1 MYKHKDGISFRKI
14 EEHDLERLLT
24 LKQESWWGTHKTL
37 FLNMDDQKKWYET
50 IPSNELYLIGYIG
63 QNNTDVI
70 TSTFPIGVAVYT
82 DIDWISRSL
91 KISGSI
97 YRDYRSETS
106 NKAAFAGG
114 LDFAFEILNMQ
125 RVEAEVIQYHVAA
138 QKLEIDYLG
147 FKVEGIKRKAVYKSG
162 VYYDS
167 IILGLLRDEWEK
179 QDRVLAYGGSCNR
192 NIDHVQAAKLINRF
206 SPKHRVA

>member
-14 EEHDLERLLT
+14 EEHDLKRLLI

-50 IPSNELYLIGYIG
+50 IPSNELYLIGYIDP
-63 QNNTDVI
+63 NNTGV
-70 TSTFPIGVAVYT
+70 TFPIGIAVYT

-97 YRDYRSETS
+97 YREYRSNIR

-114 LDFAFEILNMQ
+114 LDFAFEVLNMQ

-167 IILGLLRDEWEK
+167 IILGLLREEWEK
-179 QDRVLAYGGSCNR
+179 QGRVLAYGGSCNC
-192 NIDHVQAAKLINRF
+192 NIDHAQVAKLIHRF
-206 SPKHRVA
+206 SPTHRVV